1 MRWIYFL
8 LITYAAVLVQTTVG
22 QVLWLPTPAGWIAPV
37 FLAAMA
43 VFVAMFVRSRVDAL
57 LAAWTLGMATDL
69 TLSGSGMGLLALLFL
84 AGAWGVYNL
93 REAFF
98 CERVAT
104 QVIMALLFCLFVFET
119 WAVYQV
125 LLGDLPGGQF
135 ARLALQAA
143 GISVYTAAVTPLIC
157 AALRRM
163 QRVLMTFPS
172 GRGRERR

>member
-1 MRWIYFL
+1 MRWVYFL
-8 LITYAAVLVQTTVG
+8 LITYAAVLVETTVG
-22 QVLWLPTPAGWIAPV
+22 TVLWLPTPAGWIAPV
-37 FLAAMA
+37 LLAAMA
-43 VFVAMFVRSRVDAL
+43 VFVAMFARSRVDAL
-57 LAAWTLGMATDL
+57 LAAWTLGMAVDL
-69 TLSGSGMGLLALLFL
+69 TLSGPGMGLMALLFL
-84 AGAWGVYNL
+84 AGAWGVFSL

-104 QVIMALLFCLFVFET
+104 QIIMALLFCLFVFET

-135 ARLALQAA
+135 GRLVLQAA
-143 GISVYTAAVTPLIC
+143 GVSAYTAAVTPLIC

-172 GRGRERR
+172 GRERR